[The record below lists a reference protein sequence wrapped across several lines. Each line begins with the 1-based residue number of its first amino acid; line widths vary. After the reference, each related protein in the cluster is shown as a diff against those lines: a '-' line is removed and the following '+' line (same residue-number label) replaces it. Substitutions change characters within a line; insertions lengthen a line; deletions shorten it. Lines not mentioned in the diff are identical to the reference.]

1 MDELQI
7 LRQKNLETIFHPES
21 IAIIGTNKVKGT
33 VPHDI
38 LDNILK
44 ADFNGIVY
52 PVSPREKSIKGIK
65 AYKYVIDV
73 PDEIDLAILVFPSSV
88 CHMALE
94 QCGQKGIK
102 SVIIIS
108 AGFKEVGEAGLKK
121 EKQLIEIARK
131 YDISFIGPN
140 CLGVINTAPETNLN
154 ASFAREMPEKG
165 AIGFLSQSG
174 ALCTAV
180 LDYARAK
187 HIGFS
192 KFISFGNK
200 ADISEIDLLYYLM
213 NDDETRVILM
223 YLEEVSDG
231 VALMK
236 TAREVL
242 EKSGKPILVI
252 KSGRTHEGASAA
264 ASHTGSLTGQ
274 DEICEAAFKQAGI
287 IRCDHIEEMFNK
299 AIAFTYQPV
308 PVSEKVAIIT
318 NAGGPGV
325 LTTDAAISN
334 GLKLAKFSEET
345 TAILKKALPAT
356 ANINNPVDVIG
367 DARSDR
373 YLAAI
378 EAAFRDPDVAGVFVI
393 LTPQSMTDIDAIAS
407 DIARIAENQTKPIY
421 ASFMGEKDVASGIDL
436 LQQHRIPH
444 YSLPESMCT
453 AFQAVYHFH
462 SNLKLK
468 KQHFPIL
475 ENIQGGLARELMDKS
490 RSNGR
495 DFIPEMQT
503 IKLLQTYGLPVPQG
517 KLARTAD
524 EAVTI
529 AEEIAYPVVLK
540 VVSNEIIHKSEVK
553 GVELNLG
560 SAQEVRNAFERIY
573 NNSKSIMP
581 DATIA
586 GTYVTPMVSGC
597 EEVILGIK
605 RDPSFGPVLLFG
617 LGGIFVEIFR
627 DISFGIAPLS
637 YDEALHIIERTR
649 AFEILRGT
657 RGRSPRDIASIV
669 DALLRLG
676 QLALDFPEI
685 EELDINPLFVFNE
698 GDGCVVGDARIIMK
712 PL

>member
-1 MDELQI
+1 MDELQL
-7 LRQKNLETIFHPES
+7 LRQKNLQTIFHPKS
-21 IAIIGTNKVKGT
+21 VAVIGTNKVKGT

-38 LDNILK
+38 LNNILK

-73 PDEIDLAILVFPSSV
+73 PDDIDLAILVFPSSV

-108 AGFKEVGEAGLKK
+108 AGYKEVGGAGVDK

-140 CLGVINTAPETNLN
+140 CLGVINTDPGTSLD
-154 ASFAREMPEKG
+154 ASFAREMPETG
-165 AIGFLSQSG
+165 NIGFLSQSG

-180 LDYARAK
+180 LDYAKAK

-213 NDDETRVILM
+213 NDEETKVILM

-236 TAREVL
+236 AAREVI
-242 EKSGKPILVI
+242 EKSGKPILII
-252 KSGRTHEGASAA
+252 KSGRTNEGAAAA
-264 ASHTGSLTGQ
+264 ASHTGSLAGE
-274 DEICEAAFKQAGI
+274 DEICDAAFKQAGI
-287 IRCDHIEEMFNK
+287 IRCDNIEEMFNK
-299 AIAFTYQPV
+299 AIAFAYQPV
-308 PVSEKVAIIT
+308 PESEKVAIIT

-325 LTTDAAISN
+325 LTTDAAISR
-334 GLKLAKFSEET
+334 GLKLARFSEET

-356 ANINNPVDVIG
+356 ANIKNPVDVIG

-378 EAAFRDPDVAGVFVI
+378 EAASKDPDVAGVFVI
-393 LTPQSMTDIDAIAS
+393 LTPQSMTDIDAIAT
-407 DIARIAENQTKPIY
+407 DIARVAGGLTKPIY

-444 YSLPESMCT
+444 YILPESMCM
-453 AFQAVYHFH
+453 AFQAVFHFH
-462 SNLKLK
+462 TNLKSRVHQLPVLK
-468 KQHFPIL
+468 
-475 ENIQGGLARELMDKS
+475 NIQGEMARELMGKFM
-490 RSNGR
+490 SNGR
-495 DFIPEMQT
+495 TFIPEVEC
-503 IKLLQTYGLPVPQG
+503 IELLQTYGLPAPKG

-524 EAVTI
+524 EAI
-529 AEEIAYPVVLK
+529 HFANEIGYPVVLK

-553 GVELNLG
+553 GIELNLG
-560 SAQEVRNAFERIY
+560 SAQEVEDAFERIH
-573 NNSKSIMP
+573 SHAKSIVP
-581 DATIA
+581 DATIT
-586 GTYVTPMVSGC
+586 GTYVIPMITGG
-597 EEVILGIK
+597 EELILGIK

-627 DISFGIAPLS
+627 DVSFGLAPLS
-637 YDEALHIIERTR
+637 RDGAREMIEKTR
-649 AFEILRGT
+649 AFEILKGT
-657 RGRSPRDIASIV
+657 RGQSPRDIDSIV
-669 DALLRLG
+669 DSLLRLA
-676 QLALDFPEI
+676 QLAIDFPDI
-685 EELDINPLFVFNE
+685 VELDINPLFVLNE
-698 GDGCVVGDARIIMK
+698 GEGCIIGDARMILK
-712 PL
+712 KQ